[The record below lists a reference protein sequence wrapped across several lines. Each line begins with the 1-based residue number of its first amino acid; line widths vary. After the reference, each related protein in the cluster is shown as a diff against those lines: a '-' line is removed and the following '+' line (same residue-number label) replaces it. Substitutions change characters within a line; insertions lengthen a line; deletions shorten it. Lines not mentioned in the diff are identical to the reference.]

1 MIDSLPA
8 LTFCFTEEHPQG
20 CRSHTLR
27 TLLLPFVGTEKGN
40 THINS
45 WVLMKDLKMCARR
58 STNTLSHTRAWD
70 NEYRKQLPEPSV
82 APFFYFW

>member
-8 LTFCFTEEHPQG
+8 LTLSFTEEYLQG
-20 CRSHTLR
+20 RGSHTIR
-27 TLLLPFVGTEKGN
+27 TFLFSFVCIERGS

-45 WVLMKDLKMCARR
+45 WMLMKDLTMCARR
-58 STNTLSHTRAWD
+58 STNTLSHTRALD
-70 NEYRKQLPEPSV
+70 HEDGKQLPEPSV